1 MSKSHGNAR
10 LMMKCFFGAILA
22 LATVSWAGEVTEITH
37 DLTGNE
43 LVAVYCQTLN
53 DGFVYDFD
61 RFQLLHK
68 HSSVH

>member
-1 MSKSHGNAR
+1 M
-10 LMMKCFFGAILA
+10 A

-43 LVAVYCQTLN
+43 LVAVYCQALN
-53 DGFVYDFD
+53 DGFVDFD

>member
-1 MSKSHGNAR
+1 MSKSDGNAR

-43 LVAVYCQTLN
+43 LVAVYCQALN
-53 DGFVYDFD
+53 DGFVDFD